1 MTDTPWA
8 GLAPDIGRRVD
19 SQGRYDFFW
28 AVMPNGLP
36 GLLLKMPEGTVKVHP
51 LPVLRNLSLSYRQV
65 DSRELFCISLEDRN
79 QVEIFETLCRDVVAA
94 GEQVDTGGSVLTRAI
109 QRTMR
114 WHHLLRAGTVEGLSI
129 EEQRG
134 LVAEL
139 AVLRDLVD
147 RRGALSAI
155 GAWMGPTGSPKD
167 FELSEFH
174 IEVKARRGAAHPK
187 ITISSAAQLAAVDGF
202 ALYLRVIDIDTALAD
217 QGMTLADH
225 VYATAACFAGDPA
238 ATILWEQRLAATGY
252 LSEQVDPHRVW
263 KVGHART
270 FEVVNEF
277 PRLVPPLPEG
287 VDDLKYSVSLAAC
300 APFEVADEILSP
312 IRSS

>member
-1 MTDTPWA
+1 MNDTPWA
-8 GLAPDIGRRVD
+8 GLGPDIGRRVD
-19 SQGRYDFFW
+19 SEGRYDFFW

-36 GLLLKMPEGTVKVHP
+36 ALLLRVPEGTPTVQP
-51 LPVLRNLSLSYRQV
+51 LPVLRNLSLSYRLV
-65 DSRELFCISLEDRN
+65 DNREIFCISLEDRS
-79 QVEIFETLCRDVVAA
+79 QIEIFETLCRDVVAA
-94 GEQVDTGGSVLTRAI
+94 AERAETANSVLARAV

-114 WHHLLRAGTVEGLSI
+114 WHHLLRAGSVEGLSI

-147 RRGALSAI
+147 RHGALTAI
-155 GAWMGPTGSPKD
+155 GAWMGPMGSPKD
-167 FELSEFH
+167 FELADIH
-174 IEVKARRGAAHPK
+174 VEVKARRGAAHPK

-202 ALYLRVIDIDTALAD
+202 KLYLRVIDVDTALAD

-225 VYATAACFAGDPA
+225 VNATAVCFAEDPA
-238 ATILWEQRLAATGY
+238 AVGLWEQRLAATGF

-263 KVGHART
+263 KTGHARI
-270 FEVVNEF
+270 FDVIEGF
-277 PRLVPPLPEG
+277 PRLIPPLPEG

-300 APFEVADEILSP
+300 APFEVADEVLSP
-312 IRSS
+312 LRSS

>member
-1 MTDTPWA
+1 MNDTPWA

-19 SQGRYDFFW
+19 SEGRYDFFW

-36 GLLLKMPEGTVKVHP
+36 GLLLRVPEGTPTVHP
-51 LPVLRNLSLSYRQV
+51 LPILRNLSLSYHLV
-65 DSRELFCISLEDRN
+65 DNREIFCISLEDHS

-94 GEQVDTGGSVLTRAI
+94 AERAETAGSVLSRAI
-109 QRTMR
+109 ERTMR
-114 WHHLLRAGTVEGLSI
+114 WHHLLRAGVVEGLSI

-147 RRGALSAI
+147 RHGALTAI
-155 GAWMGPTGSPKD
+155 GAWMGPMGSPRD
-167 FELSEFH
+167 FELADLH
-174 IEVKARRGAAHPK
+174 VEVKARRGAAHPK

-202 ALYLRVIDIDTALAD
+202 ALYLRVIDVDTALAD

-225 VYATAACFAGDPA
+225 VDATAACFAGDPA
-238 ATILWEQRLAATGY
+238 TISLWEQRLAATGY

-263 KVGHART
+263 KTGHARIYD
-270 FEVVNEF
+270 VIQGF
-277 PRLVPPLPEG
+277 PRIVPPLPEG

-300 APFEVADEILSP
+300 APFEVADEVLSP
-312 IRSS
+312 VRSS